1 VHHSMMKAYSV
12 DLREK
17 IIAAVERG
25 MSKAQAARTFGSSRR
40 YTSVK
45 RYVKLAEEGRPLSPG
60 KAPGKKAKLDESAMK
75 LLEEDMHARP
85 AVIYEKRADLLCE
98 LLGVRVSKST
108 ICRMVRRLGY
118 TRKKDCEYC
127 DHGVRDVLPVRSD
140 PKKRGLRAFPLIRRP
155 IKRASRR
162 HRSESHVTS

>member
-1 VHHSMMKAYSV
+1 
-12 DLREK
+12 
-17 IIAAVERG
+17 
-25 MSKAQAARTFGSSRR
+25 
-40 YTSVK
+40 
-45 RYVKLAEEGRPLSPG
+45 
-60 KAPGKKAKLDESAMK
+60 MK

-85 AVIYEKRADLLCE
+85 AVIYENRADLLCE

-155 IKRASRR
+155 IGRASRR

>member
-1 VHHSMMKAYSV
+1 MKAYSV

-17 IIAAVERG
+17 IIAAVECGG
-25 MSKAQAARTFGSSRR
+25 MSKAQAARIFGVGA
-40 YTSVK
+40 TSVK

-75 LLEEDMHARP
+75 LLEEDLHARP

-108 ICRMVRRLGY
+108 ICRMVRPDGQ
-118 TRKKDCEYC
+118 
-127 DHGVRDVLPVRSD
+127 DVANTIVAILAIFFSGEPH
-140 PKKRGLRAFPLIRRP
+140 PL
-155 IKRASRR
+155 
-162 HRSESHVTS
+162 ESAAEGGPAHPQSS

>member
-1 VHHSMMKAYSV
+1 MHHLKMKAYSV

-17 IIAAVERG
+17 IVAAVRCG
-25 MSKAQAARTFGSSRR
+25 MSKAQAARTFRVGA
-40 YTSVK
+40 TSVK
-45 RYVKLAEEGRPLSPG
+45 RYVKLAEEGKPLRPG

-85 AVIYEKRADLLCE
+85 AVIYENRADLLCE

-155 IKRASRR
+155 IGRASRR